1 MPQSDDAQFTDA
13 SGHRWPKLPPI
24 STGPRGRCPRCGRG
38 HIFDGFL
45 KVRDN
50 CEVCGLDYAFADPA
64 DGPAVFVQLF
74 ASVPGVIFIL
84 ILAIVWDPPLWVYLV
99 VGLPVVVASTL
110 GPLRPIKGWLIAS
123 QFYFKAE
130 EGKLARRD

>member
-1 MPQSDDAQFTDA
+1 MPQPDDAQFTDA
-13 SGHRWPKLPPI
+13 SGHHWPHLPPI
-24 STGPRGRCPRCGRG
+24 STGLRGLCPRCGRG
-38 HIFDGFL
+38 HIFNGFL
-45 KVRDN
+45 TIRDH

-74 ASVPGVIFIL
+74 ACVPGVIFIL
-84 ILAIVWDPPLWVYLV
+84 ILAIAWDPPLWVYLV
-99 VGLPVVVASTL
+99 IGLPVVVISTV

-130 EGKLARRD
+130 EGRLAPPR